1 MVDGGPKGDD
11 ARRNRWLDGSQV
23 MAVLLDRLSG
33 GKPVRITREDVERV
47 NGGTTHPVVFTIHEG
62 GEVLELHNQLP
73 NEPFTSDDLPKH

>member
-1 MVDGGPKGDD
+1 MVDGGPKDD
-11 ARRNRWLDGSQV
+11 ATRNRWLEGTQV

-33 GKPVRITREDVERV
+33 GRPVKVTRADVERI

-73 NEPFTSDDLPKH
+73 GEPFAVGGNPVN